1 MPRRDDVPGGLGV
14 TRPTGDAAVACA
26 VAQPAWRRFFGT
38 RTWRILRYVIGL
50 ALAALALWA
59 LNGQRG
65 ELVGASTTLGHLR
78 VGWLALAILAE
89 VASFTSFG
97 ALQRKLLRGGGVRV
111 GLPFATTLCM
121 AAGAISSSLP
131 GGPAF
136 ASVYAFRQYRRKGAD
151 EAVAA
156 WVLLATLVCAALGL
170 ALLAT
175 AGALVA
181 FDQSS
186 AYDLVG
192 VVLGV
197 LVIAAVA
204 DAVVWQRR
212 WLAHLVI
219 AAFRLSQRLVGRP
232 RREAAAVVE
241 GLFGRLAEVKLT
253 WRDALVSLAAGLGDW
268 AFDCTA
274 LAFSFLAVGSAVPW
288 QGLLL
293 AYGVGMLAANLP
305 ITPGG
310 LGVVEGSLTVAIVA
324 FGGAELST
332 VAAVL
337 CYRIVSFWGYLPVGW
352 ASWGVLALA
361 ERRADRRGAAPDEG
375 PTSGAGGASDDETG
389 AAGSLTLLGAHEP
402 SGRELSAGMGPL
414 GRDRSGDPPPA
425 VEVVEVVQRGEV
437 VEGPARAPNRKAVG
451 R

>member
-1 MPRRDDVPGGLGV
+1 MTGSDGAPG
-14 TRPTGDAAVACA
+14 VAFV
-26 VAQPAWRRFFGT
+26 VAQPAWRRFLRT
-38 RTWRILRYVIGL
+38 RTWRLLRYAIGL
-50 ALAALALWA
+50 GLAALALSV

-78 VGWLALAILAE
+78 VGWMVLAVGAE

-97 ALQRKLLRGGGVRV
+97 ALQRKLLRCGGVEL
-111 GLPFATTLCM
+111 GLPFATGLCM
-121 AAGAISSSLP
+121 AAGAITSSLP

-151 EAVAA
+151 EAVAG

-170 ALLAT
+170 GLLAT

-192 VVLGV
+192 VVVGV

-212 WLAHLVI
+212 WLLQVCV
-219 AAFRLSQRLVGRP
+219 AALRLTRRLVGRP
-232 RREAAAVVE
+232 HRHDVEVVE
-241 GLFGRLAEVKLT
+241 TLFGRLAEVKLG

-268 AFDCTA
+268 AFDCAA
-274 LAFSFLAVGSAVPW
+274 LACSFLAVGTGVPW

-293 AYGVGMLAANLP
+293 AYGAGMLAANLP

-324 FGGAELST
+324 FGGAEPST

-337 CYRIVSFWGYLPVGW
+337 CYRLVSFWGYLPVGW

-361 ERRADRRGAAPDEG
+361 ERRASRRQPVPSLLLAAVAPSARAGVASVVAPEG
-375 PTSGAGGASDDETG
+375 VE
-389 AAGSLTLLGAHEP
+389 
-402 SGRELSAGMGPL
+402 GPL
-414 GRDRSGDPPPA
+414 GGLRGDGIDGT
-425 VEVVEVVQRGEV
+425 E
-437 VEGPARAPNRKAVG
+437 AVG
-451 R
+451 G